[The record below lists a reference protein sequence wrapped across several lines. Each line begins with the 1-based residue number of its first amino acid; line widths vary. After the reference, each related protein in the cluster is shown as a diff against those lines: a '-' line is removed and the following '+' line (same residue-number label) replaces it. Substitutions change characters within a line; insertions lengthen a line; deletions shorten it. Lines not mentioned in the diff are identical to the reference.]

1 MAELQAHIV
10 GHRQGPEPRR
20 VAGAEIAVDVALAE
34 TGILDRPL
42 SRLGMQLGERFV
54 LGLACRML
62 VNPNNVGLPFDA
74 HRGLVLPFAAK
85 AVVEEWDTVTR
96 PRSIPSCRRH
106 SRPYFGQVDQSAGGV
121 MDETVNL
128 YQAKTH
134 LSRLVE
140 R

>member
-1 MAELQAHIV
+1 
-10 GHRQGPEPRR
+10 
-20 VAGAEIAVDVALAE
+20 
-34 TGILDRPL
+34 
-42 SRLGMQLGERFV
+42 
-54 LGLACRML
+54 
-62 VNPNNVGLPFDA
+62 
-74 HRGLVLPFAAK
+74 
-85 AVVEEWDTVTR
+85 VVEEWDTVTR

-140 R
+140 RAAKGEEIIIAKGGKPKAKLVPDRAATGGQNPATLLGISFIFEDSDEPLPPEMQSMFEAS